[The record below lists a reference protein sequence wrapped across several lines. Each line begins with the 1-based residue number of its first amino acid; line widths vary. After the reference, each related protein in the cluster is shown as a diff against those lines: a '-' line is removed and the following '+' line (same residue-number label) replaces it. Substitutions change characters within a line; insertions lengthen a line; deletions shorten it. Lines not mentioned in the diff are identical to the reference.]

1 MGDAEL
7 IRAARRD
14 PAAFCRLYERH
25 AVRLRGWLRGQ
36 TGSTEAANDLT
47 AETFAQALVS
57 LRRFRGAD
65 DAAAA
70 AWLYGIAR
78 NLLFQYRR
86 RARVETASRRRL
98 GMPVRD
104 YGGFDEVEERE
115 DALAAAPALAAAL
128 AGLPAGERAAV
139 ELRVLDELPYE
150 DVASRLEIG
159 EPAARQRV
167 SRALRTLG
175 LRLKGA
181 ER

>member
-7 IRAARRD
+7 LRAARHD
-14 PAAFCRLYERH
+14 PDAFCRFYERH
-25 AVRLRGWLRGQ
+25 AVRLRGWLRRES
-36 TGSTEAANDLT
+36 GSREVANDLT

-57 LRRFRGAD
+57 LRRFRGTD

-70 AWLYGIAR
+70 GWLYGIAR
-78 NLLFQYRR
+78 HLLFQYRR
-86 RARVETASRRRL
+86 RGRLETAARRRL

-104 YGGFDEVEERE
+104 YGGYEEAEERE
-115 DALAAAPALAAAL
+115 DALAARPALAAAL
-128 AGLPAGERAAV
+128 AELPPGEREAV
-139 ELRVLDELPYE
+139 RLRVLDELPYE
-150 DVASRLEIG
+150 EVAAQLAIG

-175 LRLKGA
+175 VRLKGA